1 MRKNLILALS
11 MIESFKYDVIV
22 PEKEIENSEERS
34 RALVSNLGMEGIS
47 NGTGVSL
54 AVAAGI
60 ILWLI
65 LTKGATLPVPVF

>member
-1 MRKNLILALS
+1 MILALS

>member
-1 MRKNLILALS
+1 

-34 RALVSNLGMEGIS
+34 RVLVSNLGMEGIS

-65 LTKGATLPVPVF
+65 LTKGATLSVPVF

>member
-1 MRKNLILALS
+1 

>member
-1 MRKNLILALS
+1 

-65 LTKGATLPVPVF
+65 LTKGATLSVPVF